1 MSGTVLLLQELT
13 GPGQELLDS
22 LQQAG
27 IPVTP
32 VFLEDDGFLPE
43 GALSPYAE
51 VLQQEEEEPEGRPL
65 YFDRV
70 PVPKY
75 WEIRGT
81 GSGGEIVDCE
91 TVRGRICYCRRGKEA
106 GGRFVH
112 IVDWLDRDGK
122 VRFSDHYNRQGRHF
136 ATTVLSKE
144 EKPVLRSY
152 FTPSGKEVITRN
164 LVTGTLLVR
173 EHGTEKI
180 YASNEDFAAAFLEAL
195 SPERIFYN
203 SLAAPYFA
211 ASAYRKNHL
220 EVRDALFWQEKILDT
235 IPGNMVQLLNSRG
248 DRARIFVQTREAY
261 EKLREKVR
269 DQNRF
274 GKDIKDPEA
283 AGRALTSL
291 GYLYPY
297 RRIGNLG
304 FQDILVMTNS
314 DQIFELGEIAD
325 SLPEFT
331 IHVAAV
337 TEMSEKLQ
345 AMGSRPNIR
354 LYPGISSAKAQSLF
368 LSCGCL
374 LDICEGTEILGA
386 VKEGFLSSMLLF
398 GYLDTA
404 HNRQLVPDAAL
415 FPKTG
420 EGRQALCKAVRQ
432 AAADPAFRKAV
443 LDAQNRH
450 AMAETADRYREL
462 LGNG

>member
-43 GALSPYAE
+43 GALSPYTG
-51 VLQQEEEEPEGRPL
+51 VLHQEEEEPEGRPL

-220 EVRDALFWQEKILDT
+220 EVRDALFWQEG
-235 IPGNMVQLLNSRG
+235 P
-248 DRARIFVQTREAY
+248 
-261 EKLREKVR
+261 
-269 DQNRF
+269 
-274 GKDIKDPEA
+274 GKD
-283 AGRALTSL
+283 
-291 GYLYPY
+291 
-297 RRIGNLG
+297 
-304 FQDILVMTNS
+304 
-314 DQIFELGEIAD
+314 
-325 SLPEFT
+325 
-331 IHVAAV
+331 
-337 TEMSEKLQ
+337 
-345 AMGSRPNIR
+345 
-354 LYPGISSAKAQSLF
+354 
-368 LSCGCL
+368 
-374 LDICEGTEILGA
+374 
-386 VKEGFLSSMLLF
+386 
-398 GYLDTA
+398 
-404 HNRQLVPDAAL
+404 
-415 FPKTG
+415 
-420 EGRQALCKAVRQ
+420 LC
-432 AAADPAFRKAV
+432 ADPGG
-443 LDAQNRH
+443 L
-450 AMAETADRYREL
+450 
-462 LGNG
+462 